1 MNVVLI
7 PTYTV
12 NTGMQ
17 FADNLYL
24 DVLEVESISVVVLLL
39 LKQQTKFL
47 RRYSIVELW
56 TAVFLNIGFPIS
68 FCRLLTKVP
77 SL

>member
-12 NTGMQ
+12 NTDMQ

-24 DVLEVESISVVVLLL
+24 DILEVESISVVVLLL
-39 LKQQTKFL
+39 LG
-47 RRYSIVELW
+47 RVHIRAS
-56 TAVFLNIGFPIS
+56 TA
-68 FCRLLTKVP
+68 RAK
-77 SL
+77 

>member
-12 NTGMQ
+12 NTDMQ

-47 RRYSIVELW
+47 RRYSIAEQW
-56 TAVFLNIGFPIS
+56 TALFLSSGFPIS
-68 FCRLLTKVP
+68 FFPPLTKVP
-77 SL
+77 

>member
-12 NTGMQ
+12 NTDMQ

-24 DVLEVESISVVVLLL
+24 DILEVESISVVVLLL
-39 LKQQTKFL
+39 LKQQQLNSHKPAYNRYL
-47 RRYSIVELW
+47 RYIM
-56 TAVFLNIGFPIS
+56 TCA
-68 FCRLLTKVP
+68 
-77 SL
+77 